1 MQIVH
6 LRKLSWHINTINT
19 DFKTR
24 NITRGQKDTCNNKMS
39 NLLGIYNNYTII
51 SFKINLML
59 YFKTLEKD
67 EQIKPKESK
76 WKIILKMRKDINEI
90 QNEQ

>member
-1 MQIVH
+1 
-6 LRKLSWHINTINT
+6 
-19 DFKTR
+19 
-24 NITRGQKDTCNNKMS
+24 
-39 NLLGIYNNYTII
+39 
-51 SFKINLML
+51 ML

-90 QNEQ
+90 QNEQQLQVTKAKFQFSEKN